1 MTNDKENYIGKQC
14 VENKEAN
21 EIFSFLEGQMSNF
34 SAQFN
39 GMCKKV
45 TYSIFASSWATIF
58 ALIDNEYRIWLLITI
73 LLCILFFYDRYN
85 LQFCDGTVLTK
96 IALQI

>member
-45 TYSIFASSWATIF
+45 TYSIFCF
-58 ALIDNEYRIWLLITI
+58 LLGDN
-73 LLCILFFYDRYN
+73 
-85 LQFCDGTVLTK
+85 FCFK
-96 IALQI
+96 R